1 MGGIA
6 YGFDPAGSPYNRRM
20 EFDVVVVGGGLVG
33 AALARALRGAQVGLI
48 AQERPAAPGAGFDSR
63 VYAISPGNARFLE
76 GLQAW
81 QRMPEARATP
91 VHAMRV
97 HGDDGRSV
105 LEFDAYRAG
114 VSELAWIVEDG
125 WLQDALWQEL
135 AVQDRL
141 QLFAP
146 AACERLEIGGETAR
160 LALRD
165 GRTLAARLVIG
176 ADGAHSSMREQ
187 AGIEAQE
194 RAYGQVAVV
203 ANFACQ
209 RRHDNVALQ
218 WFQGGPV
225 LALLP
230 LPGDHVSMVWSTTQ
244 AHAARLLALA
254 PPALALEVAQASQH
268 ALGELAVV
276 TPARGFP
283 LRRMIAQRMV
293 APRLALV
300 GDAAHVVHPLAGQ
313 GANLGFQDA
322 RELAQVL
329 AARGPYRDP
338 GDLRLLRRYERARAE
353 AILAMRGAVHGL
365 YWLFDVRSAPLAWLR
380 NAGLNLT
387 NRLSVM
393 KNVLM
398 RQAMN

>member
-1 MGGIA
+1 
-6 YGFDPAGSPYNRRM
+6 M
-20 EFDVVVVGGGLVG
+20 EFDAVVVGGGLVG
-33 AALARALRGAQVGLI
+33 AALARALRGAQLALI
-48 AQERPAAPGAGFDSR
+48 ARERPAAPGAGFDSR
-63 VYAISPGNARFLE
+63 VYAVSPGNARFLA

-81 QRMPEARATP
+81 QRMPEARVTP

-97 HGDDGRSV
+97 HGDGKSV

-135 AVQDRL
+135 AAQDGL

-146 AACERLEIGGETAR
+146 AACERLEVGAEAAR

-187 AGIEAQE
+187 AGIRVREH
-194 RAYGQVAVV
+194 AYGQVAVV

-209 RRHDNVALQ
+209 RRHDNVASQ

-244 AHAARLLALA
+244 AHAAHLLALA
-254 PPALALEVAQASQH
+254 PSALALEVAQASQH

-276 TPARGFP
+276 TPARGFA
-283 LRRMIAQRMV
+283 LRRLIAARMV

-380 NAGLNLT
+380 NAGLDLT